1 MPSRVAKYARL
12 GTPLTTT
19 DTLSSGIPAGRLVG
33 RLKVYGTANLVMAF
47 TSPLKLKVGAL
58 MG

>member
-1 MPSRVAKYARL
+1 ME
-12 GTPLTTT
+12 
-19 DTLSSGIPAGRLVG
+19 TLSSGIPAGKPEG
-33 RLKVYGTANLVMAF
+33 KLKVYGTANLVMAF